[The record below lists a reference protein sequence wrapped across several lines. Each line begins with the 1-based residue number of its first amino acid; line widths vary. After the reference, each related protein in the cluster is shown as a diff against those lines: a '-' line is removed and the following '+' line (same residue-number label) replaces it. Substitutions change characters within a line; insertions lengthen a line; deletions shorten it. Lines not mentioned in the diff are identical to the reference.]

1 MCSRILLDSAVT
13 ILTSI
18 LSPVLCLSP
27 LPSLLN
33 TIWAEALDTWGSP
46 VLWAVVSPLAQ
57 ALRQAVQR
65 NRQVSAV
72 AQAVR
77 LCRLLAVVWLWA
89 LAEVPQPW
97 WAQA

>member
-1 MCSRILLDSAVT
+1 MCSRMLLDSAVAT
-13 ILTSI
+13 LTSI
-18 LSPVLCLSP
+18 LSSVLCLSP
-27 LPSLLN
+27 SLLD
-33 TIWAEALDTWGSP
+33 TTWAEALDTWGSP

-97 WAQA
+97 WVQA